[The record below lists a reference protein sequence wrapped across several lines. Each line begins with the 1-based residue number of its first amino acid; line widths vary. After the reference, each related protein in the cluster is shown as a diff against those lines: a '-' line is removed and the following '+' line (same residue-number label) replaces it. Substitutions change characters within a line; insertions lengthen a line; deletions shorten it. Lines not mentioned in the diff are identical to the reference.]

1 MFLGNLPELQHDT
14 SGKLYAIDEKTFLIQ
29 DFQYDGLGP
38 GESELRRHWNAGEY
52 GKYYYMLNILAVYVY
67 VYLKG
72 VTVNRFSG
80 GIIINWSPT

>member
-38 GESELRRHWNAGEY
+38 GESESQKCRRVRRMLLAS
-52 GKYYYMLNILAVYVY
+52 YMLNTLAVYVY

-72 VTVNRFSG
+72 VTVDRFRG